1 MAVAAKKIKSAQ
13 ARNIL
18 GQIMDEVYYRG
29 GDYILE
35 KGRKEMA
42 VIISIE
48 EYKRMKKERLDDFRI
63 FHEIWENNKDLAVNQ
78 AEKDISG
85 AIREVRSKTKR

>member
-1 MAVAAKKIKSAQ
+1 MAVKKIKSAK

-18 GQIMDEVYYRG
+18 GQIMDEVYYLG

-42 VIISIE
+42 VIISID
-48 EYKRMKKERLDDFRI
+48 EYKRMKQERQKDFKI
-63 FHEIWENNKDLAVNQ
+63 FHEIWESNKNLAVNQ
-78 AEKDISG
+78 VEKDVSD
-85 AIREVRSKTKR
+85 AIREVRTKTKR